1 MFVID
6 CMAVG
11 TYHFREERD
20 QCILFRS
27 QVFHL
32 HGNFSSNFLY
42 TGKYTCIADVKRLV
56 LFFFLTFLHCIAI
69 LQSSENTKRR
79 LVLKTS
85 NDYRIN
91 NFEFFYS
98 KLI

>member
-11 TYHFREERD
+11 TEERD

-42 TGKYTCIADVKRLV
+42 TGKYTCIADVKRSV
-56 LFFFLTFLHCIAI
+56 LFFFNFSTLH
-69 LQSSENTKRR
+69 SD
-79 LVLKTS
+79 TS
-85 NDYRIN
+85 K
-91 NFEFFYS
+91 F
-98 KLI
+98 